1 MIAPSLSDFLMFW
14 TVVFSHSSIP
24 ILLAGLLLLTAG
36 EKSLF
41 SQTVSKTAD
50 GFDLPV
56 APPNA
61 EGYYKSRGFRAGG
74 HLGEDWL
81 VTNGSS
87 TRSLGKP
94 VYSIGNGIVVL
105 ARDIHAAW
113 GNVIIIR
120 HAWIENRQLK
130 FADSLYAHLDRI
142 FVREGQQAR
151 RGQQIGVIGNNH
163 GMYPPHLHFE
173 IHKDLG
179 IGVNHAQGNR
189 DLRSYWL
196 PTEFVMARRHLAG
209 GGRNVPTPVAKFLL
223 PTTEHPWNLG
233 HFWHSPKKKSTH
245 SKSSKTSASHHSTI
259 TAQKHT
265 SSNTWKVNR
274 YSDP

>member
-1 MIAPSLSDFLMFW
+1 MPVLKISQISPPLALVTLFL
-14 TVVFSHSSIP
+14 TVVP
-24 ILLAGLLLLTAG
+24 CACLA
-36 EKSLF
+36 
-41 SQTVSKTAD
+41 QTISKTAD

-56 APPNA
+56 APPA
-61 EGYYKSRGFRAGG
+61 GTGFYKSRGFRSGG
-74 HLGEDWL
+74 HLGEDW
-81 VTNGSS
+81 VTDGGSAKGF
-87 TRSLGKP
+87 RQP
-94 VYSIGNGIVVL
+94 VHTIGNGIVVL
-105 ARDIHAAW
+105 ARDIHVAW
-113 GNVIIIR
+113 GNVVMIR
-120 HAWIENRQLK
+120 HSWIENRQIH

-142 FVREGQQAR
+142 NVREGQQVGK
-151 RGQQIGVIGNNH
+151 GQQIGAIGTNH

-179 IGVNHAQGNR
+179 IGVNHAAGTR

-209 GGRNVPTPVAKFLL
+209 GGRNVPTPVANFLL

-245 SKSSKTSASHHSTI
+245 PKSSKSSLSHHSTS

-265 SSNTWKVNR
+265 SSNTWKINH